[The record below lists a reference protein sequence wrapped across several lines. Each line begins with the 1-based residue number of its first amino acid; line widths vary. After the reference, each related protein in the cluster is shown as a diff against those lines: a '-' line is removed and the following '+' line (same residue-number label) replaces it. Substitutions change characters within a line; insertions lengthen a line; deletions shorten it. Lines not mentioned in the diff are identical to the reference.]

1 MNILVIGV
9 GSAGQRHLRV
19 MSNLFGKE
27 ANIYAYR
34 GPHRRGLI
42 AVDLQ
47 AEDFTQNPIEK
58 YGAEELNTLPELGLK
73 SWDLVVIATPPDSH
87 LEYTKLIISKS
98 KRILIEKP
106 ISVSPDDANTIC
118 DLARAN
124 NIPVLIGYQMAFH
137 PLKDLIL
144 ESLPL
149 LGKVLRCS
157 TTFSEDISM
166 MNPFRCMQTHH
177 LSTSAGG
184 GVFLSLSH
192 DLDFMLSIFSQTRA
206 QAFSFTDKA
215 YLEGGALAKC
225 TLHASFNSSL
235 GVVNMI
241 NRFSILPGRTQRFGE
256 IRGTIS
262 LISWNLMDGTFVI
275 KNLNGEI
282 VRSEFFMIE
291 KDELFRRQIESIM
304 QLEVFTDSCLE
315 NIARSVFIAETSPL
329 PEI

>member
-19 MSNLFGKE
+19 LNKLFGEE
-27 ANIYAYR
+27 ANIYVYR
-34 GPHRRGLI
+34 GQHRRGLI
-42 AVDLQ
+42 ALDLQ
-47 AEDFTQNPIEK
+47 SEDFTQNPIEK
-58 YGAEELNTLPELGLK
+58 YGATEINTLPELRLK
-73 SWDLVVIATPPDSH
+73 SWDLVIIATPPDSH
-87 LEYTKLIISKS
+87 LEYTKLVISMS

-106 ISVSPDDANTIC
+106 ISVSPVDANIIY
-118 DLARAN
+118 DLARTN

-137 PLKDLIL
+137 PLKSLIL
-144 ESLPL
+144 DSLPL
-149 LGKVLRCS
+149 LGKVLTCS
-157 TTFSEDISM
+157 TTFSEDISL
-166 MNPFRCMQTHH
+166 MNPFRSMHTHH
-177 LSTSAGG
+177 LSTPAGG

-206 QAFSFTDKA
+206 TTISFTDKT
-215 YLEGGALAKC
+215 YLQGGVLAECK
-225 TLHASFNSSL
+225 LHASINSGL

-241 NRFSILPGRTQRFGE
+241 NGFSILPGRTQRFGE
-256 IRGTIS
+256 IRGTIA

-275 KNLNGEI
+275 KDLDGEI

-291 KDELFRRQIESIM
+291 KDELFRRQIESIV